1 MALATYSNCFNFTQL
16 TQREGWKRAKE
27 KISLFPSEKTLI
39 KIFLPLRNVVH
50 KKYEKEFITAF
61 QEIFQS
67 YQLYQKYLEYCHYF
81 FEETLFDTWAIT
93 IIFLM
98 FTWWLG
104 LQRLV
109 IELWF
114 VIFQNCS
121 KPNTLLTRE
130 TTSWQNFNENFVVP
144 NLNFYCGNS
153 IAFLLLRFLREI
165 NFEESRSAKSALLA
179 HLEALNFNLYEFL
192 HFLKAKIY
200 HIKRKNPEP

>member
-16 TQREGWKRAKE
+16 TQRGGRKRAKE
-27 KISLFPSEKTLI
+27 KISLFPQKTLI
-39 KIFLPLRNVVH
+39 KIFLPLRNVLH
-50 KKYEKEFITAF
+50 KKYKREFITAF
-61 QEIFQS
+61 KEIFQS

-121 KPNTLLTRE
+121 KPNTFLTRE
-130 TTSWQNFNENFVVP
+130 TTFWQHLNENFVP
-144 NLNFYCGNS
+144 NLNFNEKVTFQMVKGTRVHNV
-153 IAFLLLRFLREI
+153 
-165 NFEESRSAKSALLA
+165 
-179 HLEALNFNLYEFL
+179 
-192 HFLKAKIY
+192 KIW
-200 HIKRKNPEP
+200 KFTLSKKN